1 MLISV
6 LGAIL
11 CAIILGIALYNHF
24 CDWSDEKY
32 TIAFFGFVEAI
43 CIVLIAATGASWNDP
58 VKVTVIDKDSNAF
71 IYKVERHEFDSNSS
85 SDCVH
90 IKIANTYI
98 THCNIKSYTM
108 EIVSSTRNDL

>member
-1 MLISV
+1 MLVMLVSV

-11 CAIILGIALYNHF
+11 CAIILGIALFNHF

-43 CIVLIAATGASWNDP
+43 CIVLIAATGAYWNDP
-58 VKVTVIDKDSNAF
+58 VKVTVIDKDSHVF
-71 IYKVERHEFDSNSS
+71 IYKVERHEFDSSNN

-90 IKIANTYI
+90 LNIANTYI

-108 EIVSSTRNDL
+108 EYVNE